1 MNDGRP
7 LSLDFK
13 MTDIAAMRFV
23 VNYFHSMSGLNLTP
37 TQCEVFIVLKENGD
51 SMSQRDMEKCLDLSK
66 STLSGIIGTM
76 ERRGFVEK
84 TVSEED
90 KRVMIISLTE
100 EGNRVYSDALSIL
113 HQVDRILLSGLD
125 DEEIATLGRVLDR
138 MRRNATSNDVE

>member
-23 VNYFHSMSGLNLTP
+23 VNYFRNMSGLNLTP

-76 ERRGFVEK
+76 EKSGFVKK

-90 KRVMIISLTE
+90 KRVMIISLTD
-100 EGNRVYSDALSIL
+100 EGSRVYSDALSIL
-113 HQVDRILLSGLD
+113 HQVDHILLSGLD

-138 MRRNATSNDVE
+138 MRKNATSNDAE